1 MLDDWAC
8 DSWAQK
14 RAPGAFLACLLVSYW
29 TLLVSTASTW
39 YGLALPYPLCLR
51 LSDIASIKN
60 AANHARWS
68 PRLAG
73 WCGCRPAAHSTRAR
87 GGAAGP
93 YECEP
98 SAENDQR
105 NRRSDGDTILMLA
118 RLTATRAPPRTAEI
132 VQPPRHRADASVW
145 RRSTHTQASSPGR
158 SRSERTAWVVISDP
172 NRGSWTA
179 TRNSV

>member
-1 MLDDWAC
+1 MLLMLDDWAC

-14 RAPGAFLACLLVSYW
+14 RARLLCFWLASVFLSLWSRLPRLGYDRLAC
-29 TLLVSTASTW
+29 TAV
-39 YGLALPYPLCLR
+39 LR
-51 LSDIASIKN
+51 TTSDIASIKN

-73 WCGCRPAAHSTRAR
+73 WCGCRPAAHSTHAR
-87 GGAAGP
+87 GGAAGA

-105 NRRSDGDTILMLA
+105 NRRPDGETILMLA
-118 RLTATRAPPRTAEI
+118 TLEPRPARQTSTAKG
-132 VQPPRHRADASVW
+132 
-145 RRSTHTQASSPGR
+145 RRTQASSPGR

-179 TRNSV
+179 TRSSV